1 MAWSYSAL
9 KDFETCRRKY
19 YEVRVM
25 KHYKR
30 EDSEQSLYGD
40 ALHDAAKVYVLQGT
54 PLPEQFAFMKD
65 LLDALLLKPGRK
77 YPEHEMSLTA
87 ELEPCAWTDKKV
99 WVRGIADLLIL
110 DEDDATAWVV
120 DYKTGNNKYAD
131 KDQLD
136 LMSLL
141 VFAHFPKVMQVN
153 SALIFVVKEA
163 FVKHK
168 RFITEKDQLWWEY
181 RNRVAKMDEAFSHN
195 VWNPTQSGLCKKHC
209 QVLNCE
215 FNGRN

>member
-9 KDFETCRRKY
+9 KDFETCKRKY
-19 YEVRVM
+19 HEVRVM

-30 EDSEQSLYGD
+30 EDTEQSLYGE
-40 ALHDAAKVYVLQGT
+40 ALHTAAEEYVRSGT
-54 PLPEQFAFMKD
+54 PMPAPFDYMKP
-65 LLDALLLKPGRK
+65 LIDALLTKPGRK
-77 YPEHEMSLTA
+77 YPEHEMALTA
-87 ELEPCAWTDKKV
+87 ELIPCTWTDPDV

-110 DEDDATAWVV
+110 EEDGDVAWVA
-120 DYKTGNNKYAD
+120 DYKTGNDKYAD

-141 VFAHFPKVMQVN
+141 VFEHFPSVVQVN
-153 SALIFVVKEA
+153 SALIFVVKDA

-168 RFITEKDQLWWEY
+168 RYVTEKDEMWWGY
-181 RNRVAKMDEAFSHN
+181 RNRVAKIDAAHATG
-195 VWNPTQSGLCKKHC
+195 VWNPTQSGLCKRYC
-209 QVLNCE
+209 QVLSCE